1 MRVHDFVLNRKYSYQ
16 NHSQLQIQNAHVV
29 SYFFLKDKEE
39 DSSHMGKKK
48 KFVPKDFES
57 MKGIHDT
64 SASIFRSM
72 LLHQVCRDLT
82 ASQFR
87 LYVYC
92 KSELYGKNRHD
103 LDGFPAYVRD
113 DPAYFTFN
121 KAKWQ
126 KDGLYGL
133 YSNSGQFYKDMA
145 ALIEHGFIDCVQSG
159 YSTRTKSLY
168 KFSTRWQLWG
178 TENFTVPTSVMTTS
192 MLRELNK
199 KDGGSDDEK

>member
-1 MRVHDFVLNRKYSYQ
+1 MWLVITSLSM
-16 NHSQLQIQNAHVV
+16 
-29 SYFFLKDKEE
+29 KEE
-39 DSSHMGKKK
+39 ELSLMGKRKR
-48 KFVPKDFES
+48 FVPKDIES
-57 MKGIHDT
+57 AKGVGDT
-64 SASIFRSM
+64 SANIYRSM
-72 LLHQVCRDLT
+72 LLHPACKDLT

-103 LDGFPAYVRD
+103 LDGFPAYVRE

-133 YSNSGQFYKDMA
+133 YSNSGQFYRDIK

-159 YSTRTKSLY
+159 
-168 KFSTRWQLWG
+168 
-178 TENFTVPTSVMTTS
+178 SVVGNRKLHS
-192 MLRELNK
+192 ADEC
-199 KDGGSDDEK
+199 DDYLDAQGIE

>member
-1 MRVHDFVLNRKYSYQ
+1 MSRRKRF
-16 NHSQLQIQNAHVV
+16 I
-29 SYFFLKDKEE
+29 
-39 DSSHMGKKK
+39 
-48 KFVPKDFES
+48 PKDIES
-57 MKGIHDT
+57 AKGVGDT
-64 SASIFRSM
+64 SANIYRSM
-72 LLHQVCRDLT
+72 LLHPVCKDLT

-103 LDGFPAYVRD
+103 LDRFPAYVRE

-133 YSNSGQFYKDMA
+133 YSNSGQFYRDMA
-145 ALIEHGFIDCVQSG
+145 ALIEHGLIDCIQSG
-159 YSTRTKSLY
+159 YTTRTKSLY
-168 KFSTRWQLWG
+168 RFSTRWQLWG
-178 TENFTVPTSVMTTS
+178 TKDFTVPTSVMTTS

>member
-1 MRVHDFVLNRKYSYQ
+1 MRIHDFVLNRKYSYQ

-29 SYFFLKDKEE
+29 SYFFLKEKEE

-64 SASIFRSM
+64 SANIYRSM

-92 KSELYGKNRHD
+92 KSEFYGKNRHD
-103 LDGFPAYVRD
+103 LDGFPDYARENS
-113 DPAYFTFN
+113 AYFTFN
-121 KAKWQ
+121 RAKWH

-133 YSNSGQFYKDMA
+133 YSNYGQFYRDMA
-145 ALIEHGFIDCVQSG
+145 ALIEHGLIDCVISG

-192 MLRELNK
+192 MLRKLDNK
-199 KDGGSDDEK
+199 GGGTDDGK

>member
-1 MRVHDFVLNRKYSYQ
+1 MSRRKRF
-16 NHSQLQIQNAHVV
+16 I
-29 SYFFLKDKEE
+29 
-39 DSSHMGKKK
+39 
-48 KFVPKDFES
+48 PKDIES
-57 MKGIHDT
+57 AKGVGDT
-64 SASIFRSM
+64 SANIYRSM
-72 LLHQVCRDLT
+72 LLHPVCKDLT

-103 LDGFPAYVRD
+103 LDGFPAYVRE

-133 YSNSGQFYKDMA
+133 YSNSGQFYRD
-145 ALIEHGFIDCVQSG
+145 I
-159 YSTRTKSLY
+159 STRTKSLY
-168 KFSTRWQLWG
+168 RFSTRWQLWG
-178 TENFTVPTSVMTTS
+178 TKDFTVPTSVMTTS

>member
-1 MRVHDFVLNRKYSYQ
+1 ML
-16 NHSQLQIQNAHVV
+16 
-29 SYFFLKDKEE
+29 
-39 DSSHMGKKK
+39 
-48 KFVPKDFES
+48 
-57 MKGIHDT
+57 
-64 SASIFRSM
+64 FR
-72 LLHQVCRDLT
+72 
-82 ASQFR
+82 
-87 LYVYC
+87 
-92 KSELYGKNRHD
+92 SELYGKNRHD
-103 LDGFPAYVRD
+103 LDGFPAYVRE

-133 YSNSGQFYKDMA
+133 YSNSGQFYRDIK

-199 KDGGSDDEK
+199 EGSSSDDEK

>member
-1 MRVHDFVLNRKYSYQ
+1 MSRRKRF
-16 NHSQLQIQNAHVV
+16 I
-29 SYFFLKDKEE
+29 
-39 DSSHMGKKK
+39 
-48 KFVPKDFES
+48 PKDIES
-57 MKGIHDT
+57 AKGVGDT
-64 SASIFRSM
+64 SANIYRSM
-72 LLHQVCRDLT
+72 LLHPACKDLT

-103 LDGFPAYVRD
+103 LDGFPAYVRE

-133 YSNSGQFYKDMA
+133 YSNSGQFY
-145 ALIEHGFIDCVQSG
+145 
-159 YSTRTKSLY
+159 RKSLY

-199 KDGGSDDEK
+199 EGSSSDDEK

>member
-1 MRVHDFVLNRKYSYQ
+1 MWLVITSLSM
-16 NHSQLQIQNAHVV
+16 
-29 SYFFLKDKEE
+29 KEE
-39 DSSHMGKKK
+39 ELSLMGKRKR
-48 KFVPKDFES
+48 FVPKDIES
-57 MKGIHDT
+57 AKGVGDT
-64 SASIFRSM
+64 SANIYRSM
-72 LLHQVCRDLT
+72 LLHPACKDLT

-133 YSNSGQFYKDMA
+133 YSNSGQFYRDMA
-145 ALIEHGFIDCVQSG
+145 ALIEHGLIDCIQSG
-159 YSTRTKSLY
+159 YTTRTKSLY
-168 KFSTRWQLWG
+168 RFSTRWQLWG
-178 TENFTVPTSVMTTS
+178 TKDFTVPTSVMTTS

>member
-1 MRVHDFVLNRKYSYQ
+1 MSRRKRF
-16 NHSQLQIQNAHVV
+16 I
-29 SYFFLKDKEE
+29 
-39 DSSHMGKKK
+39 
-48 KFVPKDFES
+48 PKDIES
-57 MKGIHDT
+57 AKGVGDT
-64 SASIFRSM
+64 SANIYRSM
-72 LLHQVCRDLT
+72 LLHPACKDLT

-92 KSELYGKNRHD
+92 KSELRE
-103 LDGFPAYVRD
+103 

-133 YSNSGQFYKDMA
+133 YSNSGQFYRDIK

-199 KDGGSDDEK
+199 EGSSSDDEK